1 MGNGNKAE
9 MLIAVCAV
17 LTSAIAVFIAWD
29 QGRVMRAQQHGAVYP
44 VVQVEGFVSSTAEQ
58 ASMGIRISNSGVGP
72 ALIERVSLLEN
83 GEPLDSLAPYVDRFP
98 PGYSHSWSSV
108 IGRAVAP
115 GDDVEPLRADWSRDE
130 VTGAQLNAV
139 ATEWSQ
145 LDMEVCYCSVFE
157 RCWITRSLDMGT
169 GMTRAER
176 VERCERTENDIF
188 EAVAD
193 LARAPAIETEPTPE
207 VE

>member
-44 VVQVEGFVSSTAEQ
+44 VVQVDGFVSTGANT
-58 ASMGIRISNSGVGP
+58 ASMGIRLSNSGVGP
-72 ALIERVSLLEN
+72 ALIERVSMLKD
-83 GEPLDSLAPYVDRFP
+83 GEPITSLAPYVDRFP
-98 PGYSHSWSSV
+98 PGFEQSWTSL

-115 GDDVEPLRADWSRDE
+115 GSDVVPLRVDWPRDAVSGE
-130 VTGAQLNAV
+130 QLNTA
-139 ATEWSQ
+139 AMEWGQ
-145 LDMEVCYCSVFE
+145 LDAEICYCSVFE
-157 RCWITRSLDMGT
+157 RCWVTRGLGMGRS
-169 GMTRAER
+169 MTRANP
-176 VERCERTENDIF
+176 VDHCERSEVDLF
-188 EAVAD
+188 EAVGN
-193 LARAPAIETEPTPE
+193 RSPAPKPEPTPE

>member
-44 VVQVEGFVSSTAEQ
+44 VVQIEGFVSSTAET
-58 ASMGIRISNSGVGP
+58 ASMGLRLSNSGVGP
-72 ALIERVSLLEN
+72 ALIERVQMLKD
-83 GEPLDSLAPYVDRFP
+83 GEPIESLAPYIDKFP
-98 PGYSHSWSSV
+98 PGYQQSWTSL

-115 GDDVEPLRADWSRDE
+115 GAEIVPLRVDWPRDAVSDDERNLAAMAWSELDVEI
-130 VTGAQLNAV
+130 
-139 ATEWSQ
+139 
-145 LDMEVCYCSVFE
+145 CYCSVFN
-157 RCWITRSLDMGT
+157 RCWIARGVEMGVS
-169 GMTRAER
+169 MSRAER
-176 VERCERTENDIF
+176 VKRCERSDIDIF
-188 EAVAD
+188 EAVSNYS
-193 LARAPAIETEPTPE
+193 RAPQTEPTPE

>member
-9 MLIAVCAV
+9 MLIAICAV
-17 LTSAIAVFIAWD
+17 LTSVIALFVAWD

-44 VVQVEGFVSSTAEQ
+44 VVQVEGFVSSTPDV
-58 ASMGIRISNSGVGP
+58 ASMGIRLSNSGVGP
-72 ALIERVSLLEN
+72 ALIERVSMLEN
-83 GEPLDSLAPYVDRFP
+83 GKRLDSLAAYVDRFP
-98 PGYSHSWSSV
+98 PGYAHSWSSV

-115 GDDVEPLRADWSRDE
+115 GDTVEPLRADWPRDK
-130 VTGAQLNAV
+130 VTAAQLNAV

-157 RCWITRSLDMGT
+157 RCWITRSLGMGT

-176 VERCERTENDIF
+176 VDRCDRTENDIF

-193 LARAPAIETEPTPE
+193 QARAPAIAPEPNPE

>member
-44 VVQVEGFVSSTAEQ
+44 VVQVEGFVSSNPDSS
-58 ASMGIRISNSGVGP
+58 SMGVRLSNSGVGP
-72 ALIERVSLLEN
+72 ALIERVSMYEN
-83 GEPLDSLAPYVDRFP
+83 GERLDSLDPYIDLFP
-98 PGYSHSWSSV
+98 PGYAHSWSSV

-115 GDDVEPLRADWSRDE
+115 GDDVEPLRADWPRSKVSGDE
-130 VTGAQLNAV
+130 LNAT
-139 ATEWSQ
+139 AQAWSR
-145 LDMEVCYCSVFE
+145 LDVEVCYCSVFE
-157 RCWITRSLDMGT
+157 RCWITRSLGMG
-169 GMTRAER
+169 GVMTRAER
-176 VERCERTENDIF
+176 VSRCERSEPDIF

-193 LARAPAIETEPTPE
+193 QARGQQPEPTPE

>member
-1 MGNGNKAE
+1 MGTGNKAE

-44 VVQVEGFVSSTAEQ
+44 VVQVEGFVSSNSNNS
-58 ASMGIRISNSGVGP
+58 SMGVRISNSGVGP
-72 ALIERVSLLEN
+72 ALIERVSMYEN
-83 GEPLDSLAPYVDRFP
+83 GERLDSIDPYIALFP

-115 GDDVEPLRADWSRDE
+115 GDDVEPLRADWPRGQVSGD
-130 VTGAQLNAV
+130 ALNAT
-139 ATEWSQ
+139 AEAWSR
-145 LDMEVCYCSVFE
+145 LDVEVCYCSVFE
-157 RCWITRSLDMGT
+157 RCWITRSLGMG
-169 GMTRAER
+169 GVMTRAER
-176 VERCERTENDIF
+176 VKRCERSEPDIF
-188 EAVAD
+188 EAVAQQ
-193 LARAPAIETEPTPE
+193 ARGQQSEPTPE